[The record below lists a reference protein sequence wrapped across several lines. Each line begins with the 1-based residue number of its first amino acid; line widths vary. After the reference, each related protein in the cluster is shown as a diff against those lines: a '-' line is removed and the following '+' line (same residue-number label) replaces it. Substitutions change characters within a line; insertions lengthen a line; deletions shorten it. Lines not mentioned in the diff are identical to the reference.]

1 MKLVIKYIACTVLV
15 LFALNEARYL
25 FASDEERIEWCVED
39 MVSGFNKASLRAA
52 GGGFH
57 PSWIAPDAGLTRPH
71 VLDGLRA
78 LFFQEKH
85 PETRAFA
92 LSVELDE
99 DSWEVAIDEGTAT
112 ASFVL
117 RFYKLATEPPTLEW
131 EVRLD
136 NKLIDDEKLGWRLTE
151 TRYESL
157 AGARLDLTR

>member
-1 MKLVIKYIACTVLV
+1 MKLVLKFVACTALV

-25 FASDEERIEWCVED
+25 FASDEQRIEWCVED
-39 MVSGFNKASLRAA
+39 MVSGFNKARLHKA

-57 PSWIAPDAGLTRPH
+57 PTWIVPEAGLTRPH
-71 VLDGLRA
+71 VMDGLRA

-85 PETRAFA
+85 PETRAFS
-92 LSVELDE
+92 LSAELDE
-99 DSWEVAIDEGTAT
+99 DSWEVSVDEGKAT
-112 ASFVL
+112 AQFVM
-117 RFYKLATEPPTLEW
+117 RFYSLATEPPTLEW

-136 NKLIDDEKLGWRLTE
+136 NKLIDDEELGWRLSE